1 MSKTITIRLSKELAD
16 WLARV
21 AAQTGVPQGK
31 VVRDLLERAKANDSS
46 RPYMRLAGAVRGPKD
61 LSRRKGFARP

>member
-1 MSKTITIRLSKELAD
+1 MGHTITIRLTKELAD

-31 VVRDLLERAKANDSS
+31 IVRDQLERAKGNSTA
-46 RPYMRLAGAVRGPKD
+46 RPYMRLAGAVRGAKD
-61 LSRRKGFARP
+61 LSKRRGFARD